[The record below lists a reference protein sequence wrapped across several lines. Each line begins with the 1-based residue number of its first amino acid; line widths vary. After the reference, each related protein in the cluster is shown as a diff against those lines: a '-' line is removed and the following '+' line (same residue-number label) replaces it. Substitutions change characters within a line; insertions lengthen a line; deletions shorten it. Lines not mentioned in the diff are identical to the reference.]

1 MIRFLPVA
9 LLATLMATTTPAMAR
24 PITAQPD
31 KSWHGFEIKAQ
42 AGGELVVFLGTVAVN
57 GRIAICG
64 IGHTRRSNALFER
77 LVPGI
82 ISDMRIVQ
90 GGRQLV
96 LQPDDFR
103 LYPSAEAMA
112 KGKAGCTLTRHAA
125 DPASLRQPLRVEART
140 GYSSD
145 W

>member
-1 MIRFLPVA
+1 MIRFLPAILLSA
-9 LLATLMATTTPAMAR
+9 LIASPADAR
-24 PITAQPD
+24 PISAQPD
-31 KSWHGFEIKAQ
+31 RSWQGLEIKGQ
-42 AGGELVVFLGTVAVN
+42 EGGELVLFLGTVAVN
-57 GRIAICG
+57 GRLAICG
-64 IGHTRRSNALFER
+64 IGHTRRSHARFER

-82 ISDMRIVQ
+82 ISDLRILQ
-90 GGRQLV
+90 GNRQLI

-103 LYPSAEAMA
+103 LYPSAADMA

-125 DPASLRQPLRVEART
+125 DPATLRQPLRVEART

>member
-1 MIRFLPVA
+1 MIRFLPAILLSA
-9 LLATLMATTTPAMAR
+9 LIAAPAEAR

-31 KSWHGFEIKAQ
+31 RTWQGLEIKAQ
-42 AGGELVVFLGTVAVN
+42 GGGELVLFLGTVAVN

-64 IGHTRRSNALFER
+64 IGHTRRSHAQFER

-82 ISDMRIVQ
+82 ISDLRILQ
-90 GGRQLV
+90 GNRQLI

-103 LYPSAEAMA
+103 LYPGAEEMA
-112 KGKAGCTLTRHAA
+112 RGKAGCTLTRHAA
-125 DPASLRQPLRVEART
+125 DPAASRQPLRVEART
-140 GYSSD
+140 GYSTD